1 MILILEIWRIG
12 KVDGGL
18 GLLLGSRGVG
28 RLEYLL
34 EGMIGEVRS

>member
-18 GLLLGSRGVG
+18 VQLSGSRGSG
-28 RLEYLL
+28 RLECWL
-34 EGMIGEVRS
+34 EGMIGEVMN